1 MTFLI
6 LIRTGRF
13 CDNSVL
19 NNYCVNE
26 TIAGKGVQSRWL
38 SQQDSE
44 RLFAKI
50 GKKQK
55 KNAEEDTLTCYLS
68 RYRECEEDSRWKQQ
82 VVNMC
87 VFACV
92 HACDRRRRG
101 SEEAGCDSGRIS
113 PIALHVSQG
122 AALAFLWRSC
132 VLCRSSELTGAAC
145 QCWCALD
152 SAIACPPALACH

>member
-19 NNYCVNE
+19 SNYGVNE

-55 KNAEEDTLTCYLS
+55 KNTEEDTLTCYLS
-68 RYRECEEDSRWKQQ
+68 RYRECEEDSR
-82 VVNMC
+82 
-87 VFACV
+87 
-92 HACDRRRRG
+92 
-101 SEEAGCDSGRIS
+101 
-113 PIALHVSQG
+113 
-122 AALAFLWRSC
+122 
-132 VLCRSSELTGAAC
+132 
-145 QCWCALD
+145 
-152 SAIACPPALACH
+152 